1 MKTREMQFE
10 DEAERLFV
18 EQAQAMYREMRE
30 HARQAPDGEVLD
42 RTEQLAIVRGRELT
56 RKALES
62 VTQTEIADLEKKL
75 RQAALANVVASV
87 STGVV
92 GHGMS
97 SRRRA
102 RSR

>member
-42 RTEQLAIVRGRELT
+42 RTEQLALVRGRELT

-62 VTQTEIADLEKKL
+62 VTQTEVTDLEKKR
-75 RQAALANVVASV
+75 RQAALADVVASV
-87 STGVV
+87 GTAAAACDT
-92 GHGMS
+92 S

-102 RSR
+102 R